1 MSISGSLL
9 LNSNFLVNI
18 GPLTFSFS
26 KVRNLSDTLE
36 TETVQEGGN
45 NWTIHSLPKPLGS
58 AQKLILERGLLA
70 NPEGLKDMTLTTGT
84 PVYAVTIMVMHR
96 GVMRKSY
103 YFEKGLITH
112 WELSDFD
119 ALQGQ
124 TIYKTIEIT
133 HSGLHEVP
141 VP

>member
-1 MSISGSLL
+1 MSIQNSLL

-26 KVRNLSDTLE
+26 KVRSISDTLE
-36 TETVQEGGN
+36 VESIREGGD
-45 NWTIHSLPKPLGS
+45 NWTVRSLAKPLSTG
-58 AQKLILERGLLA
+58 QKLILERGLLTS
-70 NPEGLKDMTLTTGT
+70 PEGLPDVALTTGSL
-84 PVYAVTIMVMHR
+84 VYAVTIMVMHH
-96 GVMRKSY
+96 GLMRKSY
-103 YFEKGLITH
+103 YFERGIITR

-124 TIYKTIEIT
+124 AIYKTIEIT

-141 VP
+141 LP